1 MVKYKVKVI
10 GKAPLL
16 MNRFVVEPKTTSRA
30 KKVYV
35 AEEEAEKKTYR
46 NADGKLILPNTHF
59 KTSMVK
65 ASTDFKMTGKKTY
78 KDYVRAGIFIDEEEI
93 ILEPQKYEIFACP
106 VVIQRA
112 RVMSWRPMFKEW
124 SCEFT
129 LEIADEML
137 DPTTIKQILET
148 AGRFKGGGDYRP
160 DYGRFIVQTFKKI
173 IKS

>member
-1 MVKYKVKVI
+1 MVKYKIKVI

-16 MNRFVVEPKTTSRA
+16 MNRFVVEENKSSSRA
-30 KKVYV
+30 KKVYIPK
-35 AEEEAEKKTYR
+35 EEAEKKTYR
-46 NADGKLILPNTHF
+46 NADGKLVLPNTHF

-112 RVMSWRPMFKEW
+112 RVMSWRPMFKKW

-137 DPTTIKQILET
+137 DPTTIKEILIA
-148 AGRFKGGGDYRP
+148 AGRFKGVGDYRP
-160 DYGRFIVQTFKKI
+160 DYGRFIVEEFKKV
-173 IKS
+173 K

>member
-1 MVKYKVKVI
+1 
-10 GKAPLL
+10 
-16 MNRFVVEPKTTSRA
+16 
-30 KKVYV
+30 
-35 AEEEAEKKTYR
+35 
-46 NADGKLILPNTHF
+46 
-59 KTSMVK
+59 MVK

-112 RVMSWRPMFKEW
+112 RVMSWRPMFKKW

-137 DPTTIKQILET
+137 DPTTIKEILIA
-148 AGRFKGGGDYRP
+148 AGRFKGVGDYRP
-160 DYGRFIVQTFKKI
+160 DYGRFIVEEFKKV
-173 IKS
+173 K